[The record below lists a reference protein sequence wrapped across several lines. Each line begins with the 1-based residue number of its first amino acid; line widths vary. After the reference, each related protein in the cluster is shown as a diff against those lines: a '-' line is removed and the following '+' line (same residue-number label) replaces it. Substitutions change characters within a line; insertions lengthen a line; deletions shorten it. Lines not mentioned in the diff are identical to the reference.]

1 MSDRET
7 DEETGTETTGHEWD
21 GIKELDTPLPRWWL
35 YTFYVTIVWGVL
47 YTIAYPAWPMISSA
61 TAGVLGFSTRGEL
74 AEIIADHE
82 AAMAPMMNRIAEA
95 EFTEIASNA
104 ELDQFAQAG
113 GAAIF
118 RTYCSQCHGAGA
130 AGAVGY
136 PNLLD
141 DDWLW
146 GGSHDAI
153 YETLL
158 VGIRWEENFD
168 TRLSM
173 MPAFGDDEIL
183 SRDEIAS
190 VADYV
195 LSLSGAAEP
204 NADGALLYEDNCA
217 ACHGDDGEGVPDL
230 GAPTLSDAIWLYGGD
245 RATVIETITHSRAG
259 VMPAWNT
266 RLTEAEIKQVAHY
279 VHSLGGGE

>member
-1 MSDRET
+1 
-7 DEETGTETTGHEWD
+7 
-21 GIKELDTPLPRWWL
+21 
-35 YTFYVTIVWGVL
+35 
-47 YTIAYPAWPMISSA
+47 
-61 TAGVLGFSTRGEL
+61 
-74 AEIIADHE
+74 
-82 AAMAPMMNRIAEA
+82 
-95 EFTEIASNA
+95 
-104 ELDQFAQAG
+104 
-113 GAAIF
+113 
-118 RTYCSQCHGAGA
+118 
-130 AGAVGY
+130 
-136 PNLLD
+136 
-141 DDWLW
+141 
-146 GGSHDAI
+146 
-153 YETLL
+153 TLL